1 VYLQVD
7 RASSMSRR
15 YGVTG
20 APALVVGGRYL
31 TSPAIAGSSEA
42 MLAAVADRA
51 AALGSPG

>member
-1 VYLQVD
+1 
-7 RASSMSRR
+7 MSRR